1 MRKRALVGLMALL
14 TMLAPFAHAAAQP
27 GCEGVAA
34 APFYEMIQAP
44 AWSAG
49 SGTITAYAVDPVNPD
64 RLLATNGAAVMETT
78 DGGCSWEEAFAVG
91 LLPSLDVPVSSV
103 NATVELIAIPQG
115 NSKLTYL
122 VVEEKAGPVSRPHV
136 ILTRDGGKTWQASD
150 DGLPPLTGQAV
161 AIEAAPSAPNV
172 AYLIV
177 REVATGTDA
186 LYATTDAGAT
196 WSERS
201 RGEAASSGVS
211 IDPLDPESLWF
222 TTGAGLFHS
231 SDGGRTRALE
241 NRLAPPIP
249 FFDIHHV
256 PGKKARLMAYQ
267 GETQDF
273 MRSDDG
279 GATWYPEGTPQ
290 GTALSLVHAPAT
302 GQMVMSVHN
311 GIFRFAEPSYWID
324 ITPPGVE
331 EIDLFDLQADATR
344 DPSIFGNAGTYIAR
358 YKGLGFEVK
367 LPEVKVDPLPP
378 IDSTGAALTP
388 PKKSLEMK
396 PGSTRK
402 IPYQLTL
409 PEHPTGLDV
418 FFLVDVS
425 DSMNPTIAGL
435 REGMNEI
442 VEELGKAKIDVQFGV
457 GSYKDY
463 PIPGYGDPVGGD
475 YPYRLDRA
483 IGPPDTGFTAALES
497 LRSSGGGDLPESQ
510 LTGIYQAVTGA
521 GDPGFVDPG
530 QDAGFRRDALPV
542 IVHMTDE
549 AFNDSPGHP
558 SPAMQ
563 DVAAEVRNKG
573 VVHIGLAVWGQ
584 NGNARA
590 VRDLTVFSDASGS
603 YAPTPVDCNRDGSD
617 DIQTGE
623 PLVCDVRETERFGVL
638 NLAPAIIST
647 VQAISREVPVELEA
661 TGGGRILGS
670 VTPEVYPSI
679 DTIESAALDFDV
691 TFNCPR
697 LPRRTTEQVTLQAKV
712 LDVPVASAVVDVVCK
727 AVPAAALIKPRE
739 KKPPVPIVPPPPVPA
754 AAAVVLVPPA
764 PPAPIPE
771 PIPGTQPN
779 AQAQGAAAEQEQEQ
793 TQLAFVHAAAW
804 KAQLSEEVA
813 EELALSD
820 QSQRGRRGVPPAA
833 VYATASLMALAY
845 SFMSV
850 SRNRTQTAVQR
861 VRTRSPRRPGQTWR
875 Y

>member
-1 MRKRALVGLMALL
+1 MALL
-14 TMLAPFAHAAAQP
+14 TLLTALAPFARAAARP

-34 APFYEMIQAP
+34 SRFYDMIQAP
-44 AWSAG
+44 AWG
-49 SGTITAYAVDPVNPD
+49 TGTGTISAYAVDPRDPD
-64 RLLATNGAAVMETT
+64 RLLATNGASVMETT
-78 DGGCSWEEAFAVG
+78 DGGCSWEEAFAIG
-91 LLPSLDVPVSSV
+91 LLPSLDIPVSSA
-103 NATVELIAIPQG
+103 NAVVELIAIPQG
-115 NSKLTYL
+115 RSGLAYL
-122 VVEEKAGPVSRPHV
+122 VVEEKVGPVSRPHV
-136 ILTRDGGKTWQASD
+136 ILSRDGGNTWAASD
-150 DGLPPLTGQAV
+150 SGLPPLTGQAV
-161 AIEAAPSAPNV
+161 TIETAPSDPDV

-186 LYATTDAGAT
+186 LYATTDAGAS

-201 RGEAASSGVS
+201 TGETAVSGMAV
-211 IDPLDPESLWF
+211 DPLDPEDLWF
-222 TTGAGLFHS
+222 YGAIGLQHS
-231 SDGGRTRALE
+231 TDGGRTRALE

-256 PGKKARLMAYQ
+256 PGKPARLMGYQ

-290 GTALSLVHAPAT
+290 GSALSLTHAPAT
-302 GQMVMSVHN
+302 GQMMMSVHN
-311 GIFRFAEPSYWID
+311 AVFRFTEPSYWID
-324 ITPPGVE
+324 VTPAGME
-331 EIDLFDLQADATR
+331 EIDLYDLQADATA
-344 DPSIFGNAGTYIAR
+344 DPSVFGNAGTYIAR
-358 YKGLGFEVK
+358 YTGLDFTVE

-378 IDSTGAALTP
+378 IDATGANLTP
-388 PKKSLEMK
+388 PKKTLEMK

-402 IPYQLTL
+402 VPYKLTL

-442 VEELGKAKIDVQFGV
+442 VEELGKSKIDVEFGV

-463 PIPGYGDPVGGD
+463 PIPGYGDPVSGD

-483 IGPPDTGFTAALES
+483 IGPADASFTAALES
-497 LRSSGGGDLPESQ
+497 LSSSGGGDLPESQ
-510 LTGIYQAVTGA
+510 LTGIYQAVTGS

-530 QDAGFRRDALPV
+530 RDAGFRRDALPV
-542 IVHMTDE
+542 IVHLTDE
-549 AFNDSPGHP
+549 AFNDSPAHP
-558 SPAMQ
+558 SPSMST
-563 DVAAEVRNKG
+563 VAAEVRNKG

-590 VRDLTVFSDASGS
+590 VRDLTAFGDQSGS
-603 YAPTPVDCNRDGSD
+603 YAPAPVDCDRDGAD
-617 DIQTGE
+617 DILTGE
-623 PLVCDVRETERFGVL
+623 PLVCDVRDTERFGVL

-647 VQAISREVPVELEA
+647 VEAVSREVPVELEA

-670 VTPEVYPSI
+670 VSPQVYPSI
-679 DTIESAALDFDV
+679 DTIRSAALSFDV

-697 LPRRTTEQVTLQAKV
+697 LPRRTTEQVRLEAKV
-712 LDVPVASAVVDVVCK
+712 LDVPVASAVVDIVCK
-727 AVPAAALIKPRE
+727 AVPAAALVKP
-739 KKPPVPIVPPPPVPA
+739 KKPQPPPVVPPPPGPA
-754 AAAVVLVPPA
+754 PAVVLVPPA

-779 AQAQGAAAEQEQEQ
+779 AQAQGAMADQEQEQ
-793 TQLAFVHAAAW
+793 TQLAYVHAAAW
-804 KAQLSEEVA
+804 KAEAA
-813 EELALSD
+813 EELGEELAMSD
-820 QSQRGRRGVPPAA
+820 YTERGRRGVPPAA

-845 SFMSV
+845 AFLSV
-850 SRNRTQTAVQR
+850 SRNRTQTALQR
-861 VRTRSPRRPGQTWR
+861 ARR